1 MHNVKTLP
9 ALLCLLLAV
18 GPTAVL
24 SAPIA
29 DVASLDKRQVT
40 HSNTDAA
47 SVVGAGIPDGPSFN
61 QGDFFSTSSDEQRD
75 EDCDEDED
83 NDGSSSSPS
92 ASSSSNT
99 GAASFMNAGIPDG
112 PSFNQNDF
120 FSTSNDE
127 DRDVGD
133 GDDGSQSGFSTS
145 TDAGNFATDAYLDPS
160 GSYPYLRSSGSSFF
174 CSSFFCSSFCPSY
187 SYSSCPC
194 SSCPCSS
201 CFYSLCPGSSFGTSC
216 ADF

>member
-47 SVVGAGIPDGPSFN
+47 SVMG
-61 QGDFFSTSSDEQRD
+61 
-75 EDCDEDED
+75 
-83 NDGSSSSPS
+83 
-92 ASSSSNT
+92 
-99 GAASFMNAGIPDG
+99 AGIPDG

-145 TDAGNFATDAYLDPS
+145 TDAGDFATFGIPDGPS
-160 GSYPYLRSSGSSFF
+160 ATFGKAFHHDYEEAHSKHPETTPVPE
-174 CSSFFCSSFCPSY
+174 PS
-187 SYSSCPC
+187 P
-194 SSCPCSS
+194 PTPPRQ
-201 CFYSLCPGSSFGTSC
+201 LPPLIIPVP
-216 ADF
+216 AVERP

>member
-99 GAASFMNAGIPDG
+99 GAASFVNAGIPDG

-145 TDAGNFATDAYLDPS
+145 TDAGNFATFGIPDGPS
-160 GSYPYLRSSGSSFF
+160 ATFGKAFHHDYEEAHSKHPETTPVPE
-174 CSSFFCSSFCPSY
+174 PS
-187 SYSSCPC
+187 P
-194 SSCPCSS
+194 PTPTRQ
-201 CFYSLCPGSSFGTSC
+201 LPPLIIPVP
-216 ADF
+216 AVERP